1 MKRMNFKILSFGV
14 LAVLV
19 LTTSCSALKKMKK
32 NANQISYQVV
42 PEVLETS
49 AGSVPVSIQGNF
61 PAKYFNKNVKL
72 TAVPTLNYKNGK
84 TEYESVALQG
94 EKVKDNAQVISFE
107 NGGSFSFK
115 GNVPFKEDMR
125 KSDFNICIKASK
137 GLKSINFEP
146 VKIADG
152 VIATATM
159 VVVDPKAIL
168 GVQREENT
176 TGKYDPNIDKFQRV
190 VPDEYTSNINY
201 LINSAVIRNSEL
213 KKAEIEQLKEYTKE
227 AYDNQ
232 KKELKGVDISA
243 YASPDGKLDFNT
255 KLSEKRQNTSSK
267 YIKGALDKESVEAQL
282 NTKFTPEDW
291 DGFKELMEKSDIQD
305 KDLIL
310 RVLSMY
316 SDPEVREREIKNIS
330 EAYTVLA
337 DQILPQLRRAKVTA
351 NVDVIGKSDEEITAL
366 AESDPSSLN
375 PAELLYAATL
385 TNDHSKKLSIYK
397 SFTKVYPND
406 WRGFNNYGLVLA
418 QENKYDEAK
427 SYFEKAETLSS
438 DPIIK
443 NNLGTVALFDGNNSS
458 AAEYFGAAS
467 GAGEEVNYNIG
478 ILAIKNAE
486 YNKAVQLLGNSDS
499 SNAGLSK
506 MLDNDNTGA
515 LKSLE
520 SISENTAVAEYLK
533 AVIAART
540 AKEDLMISS
549 LTKAI
554 SMDSNLKAKAS
565 TDAEFTKYANNAKFM
580 EIVK

>member
-1 MKRMNFKILSFGV
+1 MKRMNFKLLSFGV

-19 LTTSCSALKKMKK
+19 LTSCSSLKKMKK

-42 PEVLETS
+42 PEVLETH
-49 AGSVPVSIQGNF
+49 AGYVPVTIQGNF
-61 PAKYFNKNVKL
+61 PAKYFNKKVKL
-72 TAVPTLNYKNGK
+72 TAVPTLSYKNGE
-84 TEYESVALQG
+84 TEYESVTLQG
-94 EKVKDNAQVISFE
+94 EKVKDNAQVISFD

-115 GNVPFKEDMR
+115 GKVPFKEDMR
-125 KSDFNICIKASK
+125 KSDLDINIQVSK
-137 GLKSINFEP
+137 GNRSLNFEP
-146 VKIADG
+146 YKIADG

-159 VVVDPKAIL
+159 VVVDPKAII
-168 GVQREENT
+168 GVQREKNT
-176 TGKYDPNIDKFQRV
+176 TGKYDPNIDAFQRI
-190 VPDEYTSNINY
+190 VPDEYTGNINY
-201 LINSAVIRNSEL
+201 LINSAVVRNSEL

-267 YIKGALDKESVEAQL
+267 YIKKALNKASIEAQL

-291 DGFKELMEKSDIQD
+291 EGFKELMEKSNIQD

-316 SDPEVREREIKNIS
+316 SDPEVREREIKNIA

-337 DQILPQLRRAKVTA
+337 EQILPQLRRAKVTA
-351 NVDVIGKSDEEITAL
+351 NVDLIGKSDEEIASL
-366 AESDPSSLN
+366 AESNPSSLN

-385 TNDHSKKLSIYK
+385 TNNLSKKLSIYK
-397 SFTKVYPND
+397 SFSKVYPND
-406 WRGFNNYGLVLA
+406 WRGYNNYGMILT
-418 QENKYDEAK
+418 QQNKYNKAK
-427 SYFEKAETLSS
+427 SYFEKAEKLSNNN
-438 DPIIK
+438 PIIN
-443 NNLGTVALFDGNNSS
+443 NNLGVVALYKGDDAS

-467 GAGEEVNYNIG
+467 GAGEEVNYNLG

-486 YNKAVQLLGNSDS
+486 YDKAVQLLSNFDS
-499 SNAGLSK
+499 SNTGLAK

-520 SISENTAVAEYLK
+520 NLSEDTAIAEYLK
-533 AVIAART
+533 AVVSART
-540 AKEDLMISS
+540 AKEDMMINCLS
-549 LTKAI
+549 KAI
-554 SMDSNLKAKAS
+554 SMDSSLKAKAA
-565 TDAEFTKYANNAKFM
+565 TDAEFIKYANNAKFM

>member
-1 MKRMNFKILSFGV
+1 MNFRILSFGV

-19 LTTSCSALKKMKK
+19 LTSCSALKKMKK

-42 PEVLETS
+42 PEVLETH
-49 AGSVPVSIQGNF
+49 AGYVPVTIQGNF
-61 PAKYFNKNVKL
+61 PEKYFNKKVKI
-72 TAVPTLNYKNGK
+72 TAVPTLSYENGK
-84 TEYESVALQG
+84 TEYESVTLQG
-94 EKVKDNAQVISFE
+94 EKVKDNAQVISFTD
-107 NGGSFSFK
+107 GGSFSFK
-115 GNVPFKEDMR
+115 GKVPYKEDMR
-125 KSDFNICIKASK
+125 KSDFNLNIKASK
-137 GLKSINFEP
+137 KKKSVNFEP
-146 VKIADG
+146 FKIADG
-152 VIATATM
+152 VIATSTM

-176 TGKYDPNIDKFQRV
+176 TGKYDPNIDEFQRV
-190 VPDEYTSNINY
+190 VPDEYTGNINY
-201 LINSAVIRNSEL
+201 LINSAVVRNSEL
-213 KKAEIEQLKEYTKE
+213 KKAEIEQLKKYTKE

-232 KKELKGVDISA
+232 KKELKGVNISA

-267 YIKGALDKESVEAQL
+267 YIKRALDKESVEAQL
-282 NTKFTPEDW
+282 NTQFTPEDW
-291 DGFKELMEKSDIQD
+291 EGFKDLMEKSNIQD

-330 EAYTVLA
+330 EAFTVLA
-337 DQILPQLRRAKVTA
+337 KQILPQLRRAKVTA
-351 NVDVIGKSDEEITAL
+351 NVEVIGKSDEEIAAL
-366 AESDPSSLN
+366 AESNPSALN
-375 PAELLYAATL
+375 PAELLYASTL
-385 TNDHSKKLSIYK
+385 TNNKSKKLSIYK
-397 SFTKVYPND
+397 SFTEIYPND
-406 WRGFNNYGLVLA
+406 WRGFNNYGMILT

-443 NNLGTVALFDGNNSS
+443 NNLGTVALFDGDKAS

-467 GAGEEVNYNIG
+467 GAGEEVNYNLG
-478 ILAIKNAE
+478 ILAIENAE
-486 YNKAVQLLGNSDS
+486 YGKAVQLLGNSDS

-520 SISENTAVAEYLK
+520 SISENTAAAEYLK
-533 AVIAART
+533 AVVAART
-540 AKEDLMISS
+540 AKENLMISS

-554 SMDSNLKAKAS
+554 SMDSGLKAKAS
-565 TDAEFTKYANNAKFM
+565 TDAEFIKYADNAKFM

>member
-1 MKRMNFKILSFGV
+1 MKRMNFKLLSFGV

-19 LTTSCSALKKMKK
+19 LTSCSALKKMKK
-32 NANQISYQVV
+32 NASQISYQVV
-42 PEVLETS
+42 PEVLETH
-49 AGSVPVSIQGNF
+49 AGYVPVTIQGNF
-61 PAKYFNKNVKL
+61 PAKYFNKKVKL
-72 TAVPTLNYKNGK
+72 TAVPTLSYENGK

-94 EKVKDNAQVISFE
+94 EKVKDNAQVISFD

-115 GNVPFKEDMR
+115 GKVPFKEDMR
-125 KSDFNICIKASK
+125 KSDLDICIKASK
-137 GLKSINFEP
+137 RNKSLDFEP
-146 VKIADG
+146 YKIADG
-152 VIATATM
+152 VIATSTM
-159 VVVDPKAIL
+159 VVVDPKAII
-168 GVQREENT
+168 GIQREENT
-176 TGKYDPNIDKFQRV
+176 TGKYDPNIDAFQRI

-201 LINSAVIRNSEL
+201 LINSAVVRNSEL
-213 KKAEIEQLKEYTKE
+213 KKAEIEQLKQYTKE

-243 YASPDGKLDFNT
+243 YASPDGKLNFNT
-255 KLSEKRQNTSSK
+255 KLSENRQNTSSK
-267 YIKGALDKESVEAQL
+267 YVKKALNKASIEAQL

-337 DQILPQLRRAKVTA
+337 NQILPQLRRAKVTA
-351 NVDVIGKSDEEITAL
+351 NVDIIGKSDEEIAAM
-366 AESDPSSLN
+366 AESNPSSLN

-385 TNDHSKKLSIYK
+385 TDNQSKKLSIYK
-397 SFTKVYPND
+397 SFTEVYPND
-406 WRGFNNYGLVLA
+406 WRGFNNYGTILT
-418 QENKYDEAK
+418 QGNKYDEAK
-427 SYFEKAETLSS
+427 SYFEKAETLSN

-443 NNLGTVALFDGNNSS
+443 NNLGTVALSEGDKAS

-467 GAGEEVNYNIG
+467 GAGEEVNYNLG
-478 ILAIKNAE
+478 ILAIENAE
-486 YNKAVQLLGNSDS
+486 YDKAVQLLSNFDS
-499 SNAGLSK
+499 SNSGLAK

-520 SISENTAVAEYLK
+520 GNSEDTAVAEYLK
-533 AVIAART
+533 AVVAART

-549 LTKAI
+549 LSKAI
-554 SMDSNLKAKAS
+554 SMDSALKAKAA
-565 TDAEFTKYANNAKFM
+565 TDAEFIKYANNAKFM

>member
-1 MKRMNFKILSFGV
+1 MKRMNFRILSFGV

-19 LTTSCSALKKMKK
+19 LTSCSALKKMKK

-42 PEVLETS
+42 PEVLETH
-49 AGSVPVSIQGNF
+49 AGYVPVTIQGNF

-72 TAVPTLNYKNGK
+72 SAVPTLAYKNGK

-94 EKVKDNAQVISFE
+94 ENVKDNAQVISFD

-115 GNVPFKEDMR
+115 GKVPFKEDMR
-125 KSDFNICIKASK
+125 KSDLDICIKASK
-137 GLKSINFEP
+137 GNKSLDFEP
-146 VKIADG
+146 YKIADG

-159 VVVDPKAIL
+159 VVVDPKAII
-168 GVQREENT
+168 GIQREENT
-176 TGKYDPNIDKFQRV
+176 TGKYNPNTDAFQRI
-190 VPDEYTSNINY
+190 VPDEYTGDIKY
-201 LINSAVIRNSEL
+201 LINSAVVRNSEL
-213 KKAEIEQLKEYTKE
+213 KKAEIEQLKNYTKE

-267 YIKGALDKESVEAQL
+267 YIKKALDKASVEAQL

-291 DGFKELMEKSDIQD
+291 EGFKELMEKSNIQD

-337 DQILPQLRRAKVTA
+337 EQILPQLRRAKVTA
-351 NVDVIGKSDEEITAL
+351 NVDLIGKSDKELSAM
-366 AESDPSSLN
+366 AESNPSSLN

-385 TNDHSKKLSIYK
+385 TNNLSKKLSIYK
-397 SFTKVYPND
+397 SFSEVYPND
-406 WRGFNNYGLVLA
+406 WRGYNNCGMILT
-418 QENKYDEAK
+418 QQNKYNKAK
-427 SYFEKAETLSS
+427 SFFEKAEKLSNNN
-438 DPIIK
+438 PIVK
-443 NNLGTVALFDGNNSS
+443 NNLGTVALSEGEYAS

-467 GAGEEVNYNIG
+467 GAGEEVNYNLG
-478 ILAIKNAE
+478 ILAIENAE
-486 YNKAVQLLGNSDS
+486 YDKAVKLL
-499 SNAGLSK
+499 SNFNCSNLGLAK

-520 SISENTAVAEYLK
+520 SISEDTAVAEYLK
-533 AVIAART
+533 AVVAART
-540 AKEDLMISS
+540 AKEDMMISCLS
-549 LTKAI
+549 KAI
-554 SMDSNLKAKAS
+554 SMDSALKSKAS
-565 TDAEFTKYANNAKFM
+565 TDAEFIKYANNAKFM